1 MKENTNILILDDI
14 RSAENV
20 GSIFRTSDAIGISKI
35 YLLGITPDP
44 IDRFGRNRKDIAKSA
59 LGAEITISWEHRNDK
74 VALIK
79 ELKDSG
85 YKIVSLEQTKDSL
98 DYKKLSI
105 NENIALV
112 VGNEVNGVS
121 KEVLELSDI
130 KIEIPM
136 RGGKE
141 SLNVSVA
148 TGIALFR
155 LFDI

>member
-1 MKENTNILILDDI
+1 M

-59 LGAEITISWEHRNDK
+59 LGAEITIGWEHRNDK
-74 VALIK
+74 EELMK
-79 ELKDSG
+79 ELKDFG

-105 NENIALV
+105 NEDIALV
-112 VGNEVNGVS
+112 VGNEVSGVS

>member
-1 MKENTNILILDDI
+1 MKENTKILILDDI

-20 GSIFRTSDAIGISKI
+20 GSIFRTADAIGISKI

-59 LGAEITISWEHRNDK
+59 LGAEITIEWEHRNDK
-74 VALIK
+74 LGLIK
-79 ELKDSG
+79 ELKDFG

-105 NENIALV
+105 NESIAIV

-121 KEVLELSDI
+121 KEMLELSDI